1 VIASV
6 TGTVRQAGVDGVVIE
21 VGGVGLRL
29 NCTPRTTASLRVGA
43 VATLA
48 TTLVVREDSLT
59 LFGFVDEE
67 ERSIFET
74 LQGVSG
80 VGPRLA
86 QALLAALAPESIR
99 RAVASGDEIALTAVS
114 GIGRKG
120 AARLILELKDRLG
133 PATTIGSSDIVEP
146 DGWRGQLQSGL
157 LSLGWTVRE
166 AAAGISAVAETAE
179 AAILAGGT
187 PDVGALLR
195 QALRSMARS

>member
-1 VIASV
+1 
-6 TGTVRQAGVDGVVIE
+6 
-21 VGGVGLRL
+21 
-29 NCTPRTTASLRVGA
+29 
-43 VATLA
+43 
-48 TTLVVREDSLT
+48 LV
-59 LFGFVDEE
+59 
-67 ERSIFET
+67 FET

-86 QALLAALAPESIR
+86 QALLAALAPDSIR
-99 RAVASGDEIALTAVS
+99 RAVASGDEIALTAVP

-133 PATTIGSSDIVEP
+133 QATTSGSSDSVEP
-146 DGWRGQLQSGL
+146 DGWRAQLQSGL
-157 LSLGWTVRE
+157 LSLGWTARE
-166 AAAGISAVAETAE
+166 ASAGLSAVAETAE